1 MLTIVLHGHG
11 ATTIRL
17 AVSIVGIVLA
27 GLGTLIILAQRV
39 MFVLD
44 GSGNLGALTSRD
56 GEAESALV
64 REVDITEGKVFVL
77 FLLGFKL
84 FTHGI
89 DTSIQQSLRL
99 LELLV
104 IIRSVFCP

>member
-64 REVDITEGKVFVL
+64 REVDITEGKVFVDHRSL
-77 FLLGFKL
+77 DKS
-84 FTHGI
+84 TSAPP
-89 DTSIQQSLRL
+89 DTTKDGD
-99 LELLV
+99 EL
-104 IIRSVFCP
+104 